1 MNTEGEKDRYN
12 NNYAN
17 NSSNGSSNLRPFE
30 VDFIQRL
37 FLRGLKEDEIQ
48 VDYGLPIYTIDKI
61 KSQIALRQGKEKFSK
76 KEEEALSE
84 VMHTLKLTLRESID
98 KLDSVAQDPREPAD
112 IKIKAKELRATFIED
127 LRAVLEAETS
137 SDPHK
142 TFNEVTER
150 RLWRRGFGKI

>member
-12 NNYAN
+12 NNYDN
-17 NSSNGSSNLRPFE
+17 NGSNGNLSPFE

-37 FLRGLKEDEIQ
+37 FLRGLKKDEIQ
-48 VDYGLPIYTIDKI
+48 VDYGLPIYTIDKA
-61 KSQIALRQGKEKFSK
+61 KSQIALRQGKKFSK
-76 KEEEALSE
+76 KEEETLREVLS
-84 VMHTLKLTLRESID
+84 TLEQKLRESID
-98 KLDSVAQDPREPAD
+98 KLDSVVLDPSEPAD
-112 IKIKAKELRATFIED
+112 IKIKAKELRAAFIED
-127 LRAVLEAETS
+127 LREVLATETS

>member
-12 NNYAN
+12 NNYDN
-17 NSSNGSSNLRPFE
+17 NGSNGNLSPFE

-48 VDYGLPIYTIDKI
+48 VDYGLPMYTIDKA
-61 KSQIALRQGKEKFSK
+61 KSQIALRQGKERFSK
-76 KEEEALSE
+76 KEEETLSE
-84 VMHTLKLTLRESID
+84 VLYTLEQTLRESID
-98 KLDSVAQDPREPAD
+98 KLDSVALDPSEPAD
-112 IKIKAKELRATFIED
+112 MKIKAKELRAAFIED
-127 LRAVLEAETS
+127 LREVLATETS